1 MMSRPKSNAAFAFP
15 WSYSVRAEVS
25 TEGSKKVWTMDVMAV
40 IKNLKNNFQG
50 SQSFPNTE

>member
-15 WSYSVRAEVS
+15 WSYSVSEVS
-25 TEGSKKVWTMDVMAV
+25 TEGSMKVWTMDVMAV

-50 SQSFPNTE
+50 SQSFLNTE